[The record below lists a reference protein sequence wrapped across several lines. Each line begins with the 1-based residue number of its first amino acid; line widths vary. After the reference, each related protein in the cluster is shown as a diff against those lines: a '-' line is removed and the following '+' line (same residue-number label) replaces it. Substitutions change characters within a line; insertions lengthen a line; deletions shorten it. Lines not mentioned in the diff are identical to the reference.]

1 MKKIKFQMF
10 KIVKYLRELSV
21 IIIGIAVTVLT
32 GLWINDRNNTQDIG
46 LYLENIKMELQNNLD
61 DISMVKKYYG
71 FASIYSNYLTTHK
84 MQNLEPDTLSYYN
97 GLTKSLPFFTYKTS
111 AFDMLKA
118 SGMMRLIKDK
128 SKVKSI
134 WDCYDQLEFL
144 KMTNDFYIQRKVA
157 VLDNFNGFIKGDVD
171 QKLLFGFY
179 TNGLVESLASN
190 FYTYSKHI
198 EETIAIL
205 SED

>member
-1 MKKIKFQMF
+1 MKDIG
-10 KIVKYLRELSV
+10 KYLRELSV
-21 IIIGIAVTVLT
+21 IIIGIAVTLIT
-32 GLWINDRNNTQDIG
+32 GLWINSQNNGKDIK

-61 DISMVKKYYG
+61 DINMAKEYYDL
-71 FASIYSNYLTTHK
+71 ASLYSDYLLTNKT
-84 MQNLEPDTLSYYN
+84 QNLDPDTLSKYN
-97 GLTKSLPFFTYKTS
+97 VLIKAIPFFTYKTS

-157 VLDNFNGFIKGDVD
+157 ALENLNGFAKGDVD

-179 TNGLVESLASN
+179 TNGLVENWAKN
-190 FYTYSKHI
+190 FSTYSKYI
-198 EETIAIL
+198 E
-205 SED
+205 